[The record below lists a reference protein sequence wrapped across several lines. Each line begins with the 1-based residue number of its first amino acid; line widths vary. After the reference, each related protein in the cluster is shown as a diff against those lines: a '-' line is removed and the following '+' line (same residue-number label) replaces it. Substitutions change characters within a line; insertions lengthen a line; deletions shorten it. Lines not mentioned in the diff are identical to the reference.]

1 MRTYVIVRGLALAG
15 LGAASALVAH
25 GGTAALAD
33 PAWSLPA
40 LAASAAGT
48 AALLHLTA
56 AARRARLAAAR
67 VGDATFALPVH
78 TPLGLAETTAI
89 MLAGQGCAHIA
100 LLAAGAPAHPGQ
112 LGAVV
117 LHLGL
122 GALGA
127 AAVWAADRVLAGALS
142 ELDAALAA
150 ALELLLAVLS
160 PVHRR
165 PAGAPA
171 GRLALPGRHDRAPPA
186 PA

>member
-1 MRTYVIVRGLALAG
+1 MRTYVIVRGVALAG
-15 LGAASALVAH
+15 LGAASALLAH
-25 GGTAALAD
+25 GGTAALTD
-33 PAWSLPA
+33 PSWSLPA
-40 LAASAAGT
+40 LIASAAGT
-48 AALLHLTA
+48 AALLRLMA
-56 AARRARLAAAR
+56 SARRARLAAAR
-67 VGDATFALPVH
+67 AGDGTPALPGH

-89 MLAGQGCAHIA
+89 MLAGQGAAHIA

-112 LGAVV
+112 LGAVA

-127 AAVWAADRVLAGALS
+127 TAIWAADRVLASALS
-142 ELDAALAA
+142 DLDAALAA

-160 PVHRR
+160 PAHRR

-171 GRLALPGRHDRAPPA
+171 GRLALPGRHDRAPPV